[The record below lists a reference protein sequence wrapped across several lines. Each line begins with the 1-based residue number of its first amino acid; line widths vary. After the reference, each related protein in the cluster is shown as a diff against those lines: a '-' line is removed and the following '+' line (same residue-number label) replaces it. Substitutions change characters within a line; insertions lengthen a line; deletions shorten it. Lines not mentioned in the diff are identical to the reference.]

1 MTKGDRGRNHRPW
14 SSGFKGVVKS
24 TRPRVSDSGLRAG
37 TLVNFKELK
46 VSLSRACT
54 AQGYR
59 FNTEGR
65 RG

>member
-1 MTKGDRGRNHRPW
+1 MVIRVQGSCQVYKA
-14 SSGFKGVVKS
+14 KGVL
-24 TRPRVSDSGLRAG
+24 SDFGLRAG
-37 TLVNFKELK
+37 TLVNVKGLK